1 MTENKL
7 SVGTK
12 LGYAIGAFGDAIP
25 LNIFNFYFLFFL
37 TDIAGVS
44 PVKAGMVS
52 SIAVL
57 WNGVLD
63 PFIGYLSDNSKSRM
77 GRRRSFMAKAVFPYG
92 ICMYL
97 IFSDLPLP
105 SNIKVLYFMVIAMAY
120 YTCYTT
126 YVIPF
131 FALGGELTDDFEER
145 TSVRAWGSAVGYA
158 TMILALALPP
168 MIVAF
173 VEETLDSS
181 PVQGW
186 RTVGTVFG
194 ILIILGMSI
203 CLLCTKGKEAANPS
217 PAQGEKEKRKNFF
230 LSYLEVLKL
239 RPVRFL
245 GITVFF
251 WAMAAAAASG
261 GAVYMLTTNFQV
273 TAGQQ
278 SLYFTCI
285 GLFSVLWAPVING
298 LGKKFDKKHVYCCA
312 MLFSGTVLCLFGIIG
327 VKSFEWAIAMAFFF
341 TFGNTTFFT
350 VYFSLMYDLSELDEY
365 VNGEERIGAMAGLM
379 DLIQKCGTAVS
390 MQLLGV
396 FLQFGGY
403 DVAGQ
408 EAKAAETIISAN
420 TLLPGI
426 LGVCAGLLA
435 IVYPV
440 TKARHQAL
448 KRALEQKKT
457 GKPHSEAGFEKLIR
471 R

>member
-1 MTENKL
+1 MTQKKL
-7 SVGTK
+7 SARTK
-12 LGYAIGAFGDAIP
+12 LGYAIGSFGDTIP

-63 PFIGYLSDNSKSRM
+63 PFVGYLSDNSRSRL
-77 GRRRSFMAKAVFPYG
+77 GRRRSFMIKAVLPYG
-92 ICMYL
+92 ICMFL
-97 IFSDLPLP
+97 IFSDLHLP
-105 SNIKVLYFMVIAMAY
+105 QEVKVLYFIVIAMAY
-120 YTCYTT
+120 FTCYTT

-168 MIVAF
+168 MIVDF
-173 VEETLDSS
+173 VEEKLAGT
-181 PVQGW
+181 PAQGW
-186 RTVGTVFG
+186 RTVGIIFAA
-194 ILIILGMSI
+194 LIMLGMLV
-203 CLLCTKGKEAANPS
+203 CLLCTRGKEKVDLNAE
-217 PAQGEKEKRKNFF
+217 QGEKNNIIR
-230 LSYLEVLKL
+230 SYLEVLKL

-245 GITVFF
+245 GITVLF
-251 WAMAAAAASG
+251 WSMTATVASG
-261 GAVYMLTTNFQV
+261 GAVYMLTNNFQV

-298 LGKKFDKKHVYCCA
+298 LGKKIDKKHVYCYA
-312 MLFSGTVLCLFGIIG
+312 MIFSGIILCLFGIIG
-327 VKSFEWAIAMAFFF
+327 VKSFSWAIIMAVFF

-350 VYFSLMYDLSELDEY
+350 IYFSLMYDLSELDEY
-365 VNGEERIGAMAGLM
+365 VNGQERIGAMAGLM
-379 DLIQKCGTAVS
+379 DLIQKCGAAIS
-390 MQLLGV
+390 MQLLGI

-403 DVAGQ
+403 DVPGR
-408 EAKAAETIISAN
+408 EAEAAETIISAN

-435 IVYPV
+435 IAYPV

-448 KRALEQKKT
+448 KEALKQKKQ
-457 GKPHSEAGFEKLIR
+457 GEAYSENGFEKLIR

>member
-1 MTENKL
+1 MTEKKL

-12 LGYAIGAFGDAIP
+12 VGYAIGAFGDTIP

-44 PVKAGMVS
+44 PLKAGMVS

-63 PFIGYLSDNSKSRM
+63 PFVGYLSDNSRSRF
-77 GRRRSFMAKAVFPYG
+77 GRRRSFMIKAVVPYG
-92 ICMYL
+92 ICMFL

-105 SNIKVLYFMVIAMAY
+105 QELKIFYFILIAMAY
-120 YTCYTT
+120 YTCYTV

-145 TSVRAWGSAVGYA
+145 TSVRAWGSAVGYG

-168 MIVAF
+168 IIVAF
-173 VEETLDSS
+173 VEDNMGRSA
-181 PVQGW
+181 VQGW
-186 RTVGTVFG
+186 RAVGIVFG
-194 ILIILGMSI
+194 ILIVLGMLV
-203 CLLCTKGKEAANPS
+203 CLLCTKGKETIPCAVND
-217 PAQGEKEKRKNFF
+217 EKRKNIVR
-230 LSYLEVLKL
+230 SYLEVLKL

-245 GITVFF
+245 GITVLF
-251 WAMAAAAASG
+251 WAMAAAVASG
-261 GAVYMLTTNFQV
+261 GAVYMLTNNFHV

-278 SLYFTCI
+278 SVYFTCI
-285 GLFSVLWAPVING
+285 GLFSVLWTPVING

-312 MLFSGTVLCLFGIIG
+312 MLFSGMALCVFGIMG
-327 VKSFEWAIAMAFFF
+327 VKSFEWAILMAFFF

-365 VNGEERIGAMAGLM
+365 VNGEGRIGAMAGLM
-379 DLIQKCGTAVS
+379 DLIQKCGTAVA
-390 MQLLGV
+390 MQLLGI
-396 FLQFGGY
+396 FLQLGGY
-403 DVAGQ
+403 DVPER
-408 EAKAAETIISAN
+408 EAEAAEIIISAN

-426 LGVCAGLLA
+426 LGICAGLLA
-435 IVYPV
+435 IAYPV
-440 TKARHQAL
+440 TKTRHQAL
-448 KRALEQKKT
+448 KAALGQKKQ
-457 GKPHSEAGFEKLIR
+457 GKACSEKGFEKLIR